1 MDVYLHAKLVDAQ
14 VIQLAIVVCKEATRQ
29 EYKMDLK
36 LKFAVNSKKQ
46 YFKNIYCDNFI
57 HDI

>member
-1 MDVYLHAKLVDAQ
+1 MDVHLHAKLVYVKD
-14 VIQLAIVVCKEATRQ
+14 IQLAIVVCKEATRK